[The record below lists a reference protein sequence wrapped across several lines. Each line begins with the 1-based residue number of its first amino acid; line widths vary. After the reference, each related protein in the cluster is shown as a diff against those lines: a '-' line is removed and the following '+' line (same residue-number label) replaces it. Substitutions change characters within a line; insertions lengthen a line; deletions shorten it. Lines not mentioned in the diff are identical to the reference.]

1 MDGATL
7 DGAHDDGLQYAF
19 IISEYGII
27 VFLETIYYT
36 TKISLTYPIYL
47 PIVAYTV
54 VGEVTLNSADTPSD
68 IGAINVW
75 P

>member
-1 MDGATL
+1 MDGAAA
-7 DGAHDDGLQYAF
+7 DGAHDDDLQYAL
-19 IISEYGII
+19 IIGEYGII
-27 VFLETIYYT
+27 VFLKTIYHL
-36 TKISLTYPIYL
+36 KISLKYPIYL

-54 VGEVTLNSADTPSD
+54 VGEVTLNSAATPSD